1 MASIK
6 LKDISTKIGS
16 GATPKGGKAAYKTE
30 GISLIRSMNVYDSQ
44 FKEKDLAFIDDSQ
57 ATKLSNVEVEPVD
70 ILLNITGASVA
81 RCCLVP
87 EKILPARVN
96 QHVAIIRIDKS
107 LADPRFVYMCLI
119 SPKYKSKLLSLAQG
133 GATREALT
141 KTTIE
146 EFELDL
152 PQLEVQSFIADS
164 YLAYDSLIENN
175 NRRIAILE
183 DMAQSLYREWFVNFR
198 YPNHQDN
205 VDADGNPKL
214 IDSTLGQIPEGW
226 QIVALEELCNKITDG
241 SHKSPKSVDVG
252 VPMASVKDM
261 HDFGINAS
269 KCRQISY
276 EDYEDLKRQDSVVK
290 ANDILVAK
298 DGSYLKHTFVVEKE
312 LEMALLSSIA
322 IIRPNEKVKP
332 HWLAYCLRSPLV
344 KERMKNYVSGA
355 AIPRIILKDFRKFNL
370 FIPPQELM
378 DEWNSIVEGMV
389 KQCWN
394 LVSRNENLKQQRD
407 MLLPKLISG
416 QIELKD

>member
-1 MASIK
+1 MEEYNLNELATLYDSLHKTPKAYSEDGFPMIRVTDVKRGHVSLSETKKVPEEVFLEFSKKHKPITGDIIFTRVGSYGNSCYVDKDRDFCLGQNTVCITSNTEKLVPYYLYCFLNSPSAKAQIDSFISGSSQPTISLKSIK
-6 LKDISTKIGS
+6 EIKVPVPTKNQQEAIS
-16 GATPKGGKAAYKTE
+16 KA
-30 GISLIRSMNVYDSQ
+30 ILNYD
-44 FKEKDLAFIDDSQ
+44 
-57 ATKLSNVEVEPVD
+57 N
-70 ILLNITGASVA
+70 
-81 RCCLVP
+81 
-87 EKILPARVN
+87 
-96 QHVAIIRIDKS
+96 
-107 LADPRFVYMCLI
+107 
-119 SPKYKSKLLSLAQG
+119 
-133 GATREALT
+133 
-141 KTTIE
+141 
-146 EFELDL
+146 
-152 PQLEVQSFIADS
+152 
-164 YLAYDSLIENN
+164 LIENN

-198 YPNHQDN
+198 YPNHEDN
-205 VDADGNPKL
+205 LDADGNPKL
-214 IDSTLGQIPEGW
+214 IDSPLGQIPEGW
-226 QIVALEELCNKITDG
+226 EVVVLENLCNKITDG
-241 SHKSPKSVDVG
+241 AHKSPKSVDVG

-378 DEWNSIVEGMV
+378 DEWNSIVEEMV

-407 MLLPKLISG
+407 MMLPKLISG

>member
-1 MASIK
+1 M
-6 LKDISTKIGS
+6 TWTTVKIGDV
-16 GATPKGGKAAYKTE
+16 AQVKGGKRLPKGMSVQDMVTEYPYVRVTDFDPDGVNLNSVKFISKEAHKATSRYIINCTDVYISIAGTIGLVGIVPKQLDGANLTENAAKICEISEDINPQFLMYFLRSRIGQGLINAQVVGTSQPKLALFRIKDIEIPAPEKTVQDE
-30 GISLIRSMNVYDSQ
+30 I
-44 FKEKDLAFIDDSQ
+44 
-57 ATKLSNVEVEPVD
+57 
-70 ILLNITGASVA
+70 ASV
-81 RCCLVP
+81 L
-87 EKILPARVN
+87 
-96 QHVAIIRIDKS
+96 S
-107 LADPRFVYMCLI
+107 
-119 SPKYKSKLLSLAQG
+119 KY
-133 GATREALT
+133 
-141 KTTIE
+141 
-146 EFELDL
+146 DN
-152 PQLEVQSFIADS
+152 
-164 YLAYDSLIENN
+164 LIENN

-198 YPNHQDN
+198 YPNHEDN
-205 VDADGNPKL
+205 LDADGNPKL
-214 IDSTLGQIPEGW
+214 IDSPLGQIPEGW
-226 QIVALEELCNKITDG
+226 EVVVLENLCNKITDG
-241 SHKSPKSVDVG
+241 AHKSPKSVDVG

-378 DEWNSIVEGMV
+378 DEWNSIVEEMV

-407 MLLPKLISG
+407 MMLPKLISG